1 MKLNFKKLGEG
12 KPLLILHGLFGSSNN
27 WGSLGKRFSK
37 NNSVYLIDLRNH
49 GRSPHSNQMTYS
61 DMAND
66 LLGLIKDEKIISP
79 TILGHSMGGKVAL
92 MFAKNY
98 PEYLD
103 KLIVADIGLKAYPM
117 HHEEILRGLN
127 SINLELTKSRSHAQE
142 VIKKHIS
149 SLGIQQF
156 LLKNLY
162 WIEKGKLAWRMNLKQ
177 IENNIE
183 EILKEINIENSNL
196 KTLFL
201 RGELSNYILEEDFQN
216 IKAAFPN
223 GEIKTIKNV
232 GHWLHAENPNEFY
245 KLVEEFISEEIENRR
260 L

>member
-12 KPLLILHGLFGSSNN
+12 KPLLILHGLFGSSDN
-27 WGSLGKRFSK
+27 WGTLGKKFSK

-49 GRSPHSNQMTYS
+49 GRSPHSNEMTYS

-66 LLGLIKDEKIISP
+66 LLELIKDEKIISP

-98 PEYLD
+98 PEYLE

-117 HHEEILRGLN
+117 HHEEILNGLN
-127 SINLELTKSRSHAQE
+127 SIDLELTKSRSQAQE
-142 VIKKHIS
+142 VIKDHIS
-149 SLGIQQF
+149 NLGIQQF

-177 IENNIE
+177 IEINIE
-183 EILKEINIENSNL
+183 EILKEINIGNSNL

-216 IKAAFPN
+216 IQTTFPN

-245 KLVEEFISEEIENRR
+245 KLVYEFISEEI
-260 L
+260 

>member
-1 MKLNFKKLGEG
+1 MKLNFKKLGDG
-12 KPLLILHGLFGSSNN
+12 KPLLILHGLFGSSDN
-27 WGSLGKRFSK
+27 WGTLGKRFSLK
-37 NNSVYLIDLRNH
+37 NTVYLIDLRNH

-66 LLGLIKDEKIISP
+66 LLKLIKDEKIISP

-98 PEYLD
+98 PEYLE

-183 EILKEINIENSNL
+183 EILKEINIGNSELN
-196 KTLFL
+196 TLFL
-201 RGELSNYILEEDFQN
+201 RGELSNYILKGDFQN
-216 IKAAFPN
+216 IQTAFPN

-245 KLVEEFISEEIENRR
+245 KQVDKFIN
-260 L
+260 

>member
-66 LLGLIKDEKIISP
+66 LLELIKDEKIISP

-92 MFAKNY
+92 MFAKNH

-127 SINLELTKSRSHAQE
+127 SINLEKTISRSQAQE

-245 KLVEEFISEEIENRR
+245 KLVDEFISEEIENRR

>member
-12 KPLLILHGLFGSSNN
+12 KPLLILHGLFGSSDN
-27 WGSLGKRFSK
+27 WGSLGKRFSEK
-37 NNSVYLIDLRNH
+37 NTVYLIDLRNH
-49 GRSPHSNQMTYS
+49 GRSPHSNEMTYS

-66 LLGLIKDEKIISP
+66 LLELIKDEKIISP

-245 KLVEEFISEEIENRR
+245 KLVDEFISEGIENRR

>member
-12 KPLLILHGLFGSSNN
+12 KTLLILHGLFGSSDN
-27 WGSLGKRFSK
+27 WGTLGKEFSK

-49 GRSPHSNQMTYS
+49 GRSPHSNEMTYS

-66 LLGLIKDEKIISP
+66 LLELIKDESIISP

-98 PEYLD
+98 PEYLE

-117 HHEEILRGLN
+117 DHKEILKGLN
-127 SINLELTKSRSHAQE
+127 SIDLEKTISRSHAQE

-149 SLGIQQF
+149 NLGIQQF

-177 IENNIE
+177 IEINIE

-201 RGELSNYILEEDFQN
+201 RGELSNYILEEDFLD

-245 KLVEEFISEEIENRR
+245 KLVDEFISEEI
-260 L
+260 

>member
-12 KPLLILHGLFGSSNN
+12 NPLLILHGLFGSSDN
-27 WGSLGKRFSK
+27 WGSLGKKFSEK
-37 NNSVYLIDLRNH
+37 NTVYLIDLRNH
-49 GRSPHSNQMTYS
+49 GRSPHSNEMTYS

-66 LLGLIKDEKIISP
+66 LLELIKDEKIISP

-103 KLIVADIGLKAYPM
+103 KLIIADIGLKAYPM
-117 HHEEILRGLN
+117 HHEEILKGLN
-127 SINLELTKSRSHAQE
+127 SVDLEKTTSRSHAQE
-142 VIKKHIS
+142 LIKKHIS

-177 IENNIE
+177 IEINID
-183 EILKEINIENSNL
+183 EILKEINIGNSELN
-196 KTLFL
+196 TLFL
-201 RGELSNYILEEDFQN
+201 RGELSNYILEGDFQN
-216 IKAAFPN
+216 IQTAFPN

-232 GHWLHAENPNEFY
+232 GHWLHAENPSEFYNLVNEF
-245 KLVEEFISEEIENRR
+245 II
-260 L
+260 